1 MREKVSIQD
10 LQGADLALW
19 AARAQGIEE
28 RKKIKLYA
36 SGPCLYR
43 DTGPGGEPFPFRPD
57 SHLGDSAILIQ
68 EMTQAGILTL
78 FGHGAQF
85 EAQGFGHVGF
95 TGAPSEALTRCYIAW
110 KLGMDFT
117 ATPTN

>member
-19 AARAQGIEE
+19 AARAQGIED
-28 RKKIKLYA
+28 RRKIKLYA

-57 SHLGDSAILIQ
+57 SDLGDANILIH
-68 EMTQAGILTL
+68 EMSGAGILTL
-78 FGHGAQF
+78 FAHGAQF
-85 EAQGFGHVGF
+85 EAEGFGHVGF
-95 TGAPSEALTRCYIAW
+95 SGGACTALTRCYIAW
-110 KLGMDFT
+110 KLGQDFT
-117 ATPTN
+117 AIPTN

>member
-1 MREKVSIQD
+1 MRKKVSIQD
-10 LQGADLALW
+10 LKDADLALW
-19 AARAQGIEE
+19 AARAHGIEE
-28 RKKIKLYA
+28 QMDIKLYA

-43 DTGPGGEPFPFRPD
+43 DTGPGGAPFAFRPD
-57 SHLGDSAILIQ
+57 SDLGDSAILIQ

-95 TGAPSEALTRCYIAW
+95 TGAPAAALTRCYIAW
-110 KLGMDFT
+110 KLGQDFT